1 MRCDAHACV
10 RASARGPAAAGGRRG
25 PWSRGRW
32 SARARRL
39 ASRGSELRGAL
50 GAAAPAPARAPLP
63 AVMRVLDGAPLGR
76 LTLLLLL
83 LLLLPPEGQRCFTT
97 AGAAGLDTPPP
108 GTEFLVWS
116 AKKGELDGVKKA
128 LADGVPVDAMNKKG
142 WNALHVAAQNGHT
155 EVVRALIDA
164 GADVNIQFNEAWSPL
179 AFAAEF
185 ANDNEG
191 GLENVIALVDAGADP
206 LLKDLNDYT
215 AVMRADEGTAHHAV
229 IKAAVGGWWAEKR
242 KGRRQSKS
250 EL

>member
-1 MRCDAHACV
+1 MC
-10 RASARGPAAAGGRRG
+10 
-25 PWSRGRW
+25 
-32 SARARRL
+32 
-39 ASRGSELRGAL
+39 
-50 GAAAPAPARAPLP
+50 
-63 AVMRVLDGAPLGR
+63 AVDGAPVGR

-83 LLLLPPEGQRCFTT
+83 LLLLLGLVLPEGQRGLAT
-97 AGAAGLDTPPP
+97 AGAADVGSPPP

-116 AKKGELDGVKKA
+116 ARQGDLEGVKQA

-142 WNALHVAAQNGHT
+142 WNALHVAAQDGHR
-155 EVVRALIDA
+155 EIVQALIDA
-164 GADVNIQFNEAWSPL
+164 GADVNIQFNKAWSPL

-191 GLENVIALVDAGADP
+191 GLESVIALVDAGADP

-215 AVMRADEGTAHHAV
+215 AVMRADEGTPHHAV

-242 KGRRQSKS
+242 KGRRQSKG